1 MASRLLRV
9 PLYAA
14 LIKELKFTPL
24 CHSYRMNVLTR
35 QQVPLSPNVEVF
47 ATGAI
52 FVPRFF
58 YLVPSSTVQRHLTPF
73 LLDNRHAEN

>member
-1 MASRLLRV
+1 
-9 PLYAA
+9 
-14 LIKELKFTPL
+14 
-24 CHSYRMNVLTR
+24 MNVLTR